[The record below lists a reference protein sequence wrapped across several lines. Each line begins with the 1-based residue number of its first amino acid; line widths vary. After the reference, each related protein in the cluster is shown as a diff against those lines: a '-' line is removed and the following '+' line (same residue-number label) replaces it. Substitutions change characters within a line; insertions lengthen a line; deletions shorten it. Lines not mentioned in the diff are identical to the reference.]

1 MKTPKIKTRIL
12 LTSAMLALM
21 ASSYSIN
28 ATAAKTMVKS
38 HSVGIKPESVIKA
51 FDEKLFVS
59 VMGGNIAGDGSIVK
73 IIKGD
78 KTETFA
84 TGLNQPKG
92 MAFINNTLYVTDVDK
107 VWEINEKGEKKIFI
121 NKGEFPSP
129 ALYLNDL
136 DANPQT
142 DELYVTDMGAVS
154 FMRDENGNLWPLE
167 GAESLK
173 IPNKGRIYAIS
184 RSTKAIRVVMDF
196 NSDIR
201 NPNGVTVNQVNG
213 TLITGFFSG
222 KVINIKNNQTTFLPG
237 TFRGAD
243 QARYD
248 SAGNVYISS
257 WSQGKVWK
265 LDKVTLQQHVLFEG
279 LQSAAD
285 FILDEKAN
293 VLIIPD
299 MLDGSLHYI
308 PMSH

>member
-1 MKTPKIKTRIL
+1 MKTHKMNTNVIL
-12 LTSAMLALM
+12 TYAMLALM
-21 ASSYSIN
+21 AALYSIN
-28 ATAAKTMVKS
+28 VSAAKTMVKS
-38 HSVGIKPESVIKA
+38 HPVGTKPESVIKA

-59 VMGGNIAGDGSIVK
+59 VMGGKTSGDGSIVK
-73 IIKGD
+73 IIKD
-78 KTETFA
+78 HKTETFA
-84 TGLNQPKG
+84 NGLDEPKG
-92 MAFINNTLYVTDVDK
+92 MAFINNTLYVTDVNK
-107 VWEINEKGEKKIFI
+107 IWEINEKGEKKIFI
-121 NKGEFPSP
+121 HKNEFPSP

-136 DANPQT
+136 DANLQT

-154 FMRDENGNLWPLE
+154 FMRNENGKLWPLE

-184 RSTKAIRVVMDF
+184 RSTKAIGVVMDF

-201 NPNGVTVNQVNG
+201 NPNGVSVNQDNG

-222 KVINIKNNQTTFLPG
+222 KVINIQNNQTTFLPG

-248 SAGNVYISS
+248 SAGNIYISS

-265 LDKVTLQQHVLFEG
+265 LDKVTLKQHVLFEG

-285 FILDEKAN
+285 FILDEPAN

>member
-154 FMRDENGNLWPLE
+154 FMRDE
-167 GAESLK
+167 SLK

-201 NPNGVTVNQVNG
+201 NPNGVTVNQDKG